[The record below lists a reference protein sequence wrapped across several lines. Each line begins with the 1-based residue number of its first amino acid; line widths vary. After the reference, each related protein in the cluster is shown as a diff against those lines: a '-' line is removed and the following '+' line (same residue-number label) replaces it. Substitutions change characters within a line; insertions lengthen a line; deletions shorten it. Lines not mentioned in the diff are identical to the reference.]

1 MTGTTLTPTYV
12 YKCMY
17 EDMSDM
23 VQCTIDG
30 GERGRDG
37 KFKRNEEVRVRGEFE
52 QQQEDL
58 LWLER
63 YKKNVKARG
72 HAL

>member
-1 MTGTTLTPTYV
+1 M
-12 YKCMY
+12 
-17 EDMSDM
+17 
-23 VQCTIDG
+23 IDG

-37 KFKRNEEVRVRGEFE
+37 EFKRNEEVRVRGEFK

-63 YKKNVKARG
+63 YKKNMKARE